1 MTELCWF
8 LFVKSKPKNR
18 WMFNNEW

>member
-8 LFVKSKPKNR
+8 LFVKS
-18 WMFNNEW
+18 